1 MHLRLALK
9 FTAQKKKYTVI
20 SVLLCVICVT
30 VIVFTS
36 ILSSGVAYA
45 YNSVDAL
52 LTGGAEKAALIR
64 IEDAN
69 GDLID
74 ELASQPEISA
84 VGTYVSYPVDYLQDL
99 IKIRNDALGSSE
111 NRIDVIN
118 MSDKLIGFYNISF
131 RSGEIITDIP
141 DERTVYLYLGAGF
154 KDVPLGTVYSTKW
167 FDYTVAGILS
177 DGQRLLST
185 SLSSYIDQNQADY
198 TFDGAYGILEVGRIA
213 SSNEMWL
220 CAAEGYNIDEAI
232 EKALLSAN
240 KHNEKLRYS
249 TLQTIFERANED
261 VMVMKSIFSKLTPVL
276 CIACIIMII
285 CMQLS
290 DIYGSFHEYGVLCSV
305 GFTQRDLEKI
315 MIIKNIITFVTA
327 FIISLPL
334 FIITLRWWYSQNSGD
349 NDAVTK
355 MLFYTAVPVA
365 AALALG
371 VLIISAV
378 ISVAVIRRHT
388 TVQMI
393 GGYND

>member
-1 MHLRLALK
+1 MHFRLALK
-9 FTAQKKKYTVI
+9 FTAQKTKYTVI

-52 LTGGAEKAALIR
+52 LTGGAEKAALVR

-69 GDLID
+69 GELID

-84 VGTYVSYPVDYLQDL
+84 VGTYVSYPVDYLPDL
-99 IKIRNDALGSSE
+99 VKIRNDALGSSE

-118 MSDKLIGFYNISF
+118 MSDKLMGFCNISL

-154 KDVPLGTVYSTKW
+154 KDVPLGTVYSTRW

-177 DGQRLLST
+177 DGQRLLGT
-185 SLSSYIDQNQADY
+185 SLSSYIDQNRADY

-220 CAAEGYNIDEAI
+220 CSAEEYDIDDAV
-232 EKALLSAN
+232 EKAVLVAN
-240 KHNEKLRYS
+240 KYNEKLRYS
-249 TLQTIFERANED
+249 TLRTIFERANED

-305 GFTQRDLEKI
+305 GFTQSDLEKI

-334 FIITLRWWYSQNSGD
+334 FILTLRWWYLQNSGD
-349 NDAVTK
+349 DDAVTK
-355 MLFYTAVPVA
+355 MLFNTAIPAA
-365 AALALG
+365 AALVLG
-371 VLIISAV
+371 VLMISAV

>member
-1 MHLRLALK
+1 MLFGIALK
-9 FTAQKKKYTVI
+9 FTAQKIKYTVL

-36 ILSSGVAYA
+36 ILSSGVAHA

-84 VGTYVSYPVDYLQDL
+84 VGTYVSYPVDYFSDL
-99 IKIRNDALGSSE
+99 IKIRNNALGVSE

-118 MSDKLIGFYNISF
+118 MSDKLFGFCNISL
-131 RSGEIITDIP
+131 RSGEIMTDIP
-141 DERTVYLYLGAGF
+141 NERTVYLYLGAGY
-154 KDVPLGTVYSTKW
+154 KDVPLGTVYSTQW

-198 TFDGAYGILEVGRIA
+198 TFDGAYGILEVGRAA

-220 CAAEGYNIDEAI
+220 CAAEGYSIDEAI
-232 EKALLSAN
+232 EKAFSAAD
-240 KHNEKLRYS
+240 KYNEKLRYS

-290 DIYGSFHEYGVLCSV
+290 DIYGSFHEYGVLCAA
-305 GFTQRDLEKI
+305 GFTQSDLEKI

-355 MLFYTAVPVA
+355 ILFNTAVPA
-365 AALALG
+365 AAILVLG
-371 VLIISAV
+371 VLTISAV
-378 ISVAVIRRHT
+378 ISAAVIRRHT